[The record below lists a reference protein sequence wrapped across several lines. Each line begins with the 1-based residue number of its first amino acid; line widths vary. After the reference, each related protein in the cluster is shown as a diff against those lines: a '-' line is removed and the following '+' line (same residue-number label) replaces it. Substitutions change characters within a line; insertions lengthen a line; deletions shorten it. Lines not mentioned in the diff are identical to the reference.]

1 MLISANLCDY
11 ITKDNGRAGTEQ
23 GVTVPIMGNPWNTI
37 HFNQQEEKLKT
48 QGFLKD
54 TAKKIGSE

>member
-1 MLISANLCDY
+1 MLILANLCDY

-23 GVTVPIMGNPWNTI
+23 VVPIMGNPWNTI
-37 HFNQQEEKLKT
+37 HFNQQEENLKA